1 MRIGIVGSV
10 LVVNKYFTASIILPS
25 IFFIQSLTGIWNI
38 AFRGDDASE
47 AVAKHSSA
55 EDGSMLQRVGQVNPE
70 NHLYLTS
77 IYSGFGTSPVTMNL
91 VLGEGEEEGITPA
104 ETQIDFYNLAK
115 EKAKKLEMSY
125 SEMEE
130 ALAPR
135 GRIRY
140 LPELKSIDKT
150 GIQIDTLILTGEYD
164 LPDLRTLPA
173 YDLRLIQNDQNGTRQ
188 LRFSNSIWNAG
199 DGPLVLKGVYDPR
212 GEVADVFQVLY
223 QEGQPAEEK
232 QMGNFYFHKE
242 HNHWHWEGFSLY
254 EIWSI
259 DEDGNLAELLS
270 ESGKV
275 GYCIRDDSRIDA
287 FDVRFE
293 KPNIAASP
301 GYRSCGVQQQGLSV
315 GWVDTY
321 AHNTPGQTLDI
332 TGIPEGIYALRSVA
346 NPDGYILE
354 ADTAHNEAIT
364 YFQLESFRVSVVREF
379 NQ

>member
-10 LVVNKYFTASIILPS
+10 LVIFKFITASIIIPS
-25 IFFIQSLTGIWNI
+25 IFFIQSVTGIWNI
-38 AFRGDDASE
+38 AFRGDHATE
-47 AVAKHSSA
+47 AVGNPSRA
-55 EDGSMLQRVGQVNPE
+55 EGGSLLQRDGQVNPDY
-70 NHLYLTS
+70 HLYLTS
-77 IYSGFGTSPVTMNL
+77 IYSGFGTGPFTMDV
-91 VLGEGEEEGITPA
+91 VLAEDGEEGITPSEA
-104 ETQIDFYNLAK
+104 QIDFYNLAK
-115 EKAKKLEMSY
+115 EKAKILDMSY
-125 SEMEE
+125 NDLEE

-140 LPELKSIDKT
+140 LPELKSIDKA
-150 GIQIDTLILTGEYD
+150 GVQFETLISMNEYD

-173 YDLRLIQNDQNGTRQ
+173 YNLRLIQNDQNGTRQ

-212 GEVADVFQVLY
+212 SEVADVFQVLY
-223 QEGQPAEEK
+223 HDGQPTEEK
-232 QMGNFYFHKE
+232 QMGNFYFHEE

-259 DEDGNLAELLS
+259 DDDGNLAELLS

-275 GYCIRDDSRIDA
+275 GYCIRDDSRIDG

-293 KPNIAASP
+293 NPNIAVSP

-332 TGIPEGIYALRSVA
+332 TGIPEGIYALRSIA

-354 ADTAHNEAIT
+354 ADTTHNEAIT
-364 YFQLESFRVSVVREF
+364 YFQLESFRVSVVKEF
-379 NQ
+379 NR